1 MSVLFGET
9 AFPRRRLRPPPP
21 FHWAAAAAAAA
32 AAAIA
37 AAALFPA
44 NSLHLLLRAM
54 AAKGTAT
61 EARPRRSCRRN
72 RVTSAPEPRSTLSAL
87 PRAAS

>member
-9 AFPRRRLRPPPP
+9 AFPRRRLRPQPP
-21 FHWAAAAAAAA
+21 FHWAAAAA